1 MNLVWNWKDV
11 LKEAWSVKFGAIS
24 ALLGASQQALTLLP
38 AGLFGLS
45 PEAWG
50 AVGTAIG
57 ALSVLF
63 AALVA
68 PARLIDQGLAK

>member
-11 LKEAWSVKFGAIS
+11 LKEAWSVRLGTGS
-24 ALLGASQQALTLLP
+24 ALLALIQQSFALLP

-45 PEAWG
+45 PEAWA
-50 AVGTAIG
+50 AVGTVIG

-63 AALVA
+63 AALVG

>member
-11 LKEAWSVKFGAIS
+11 LKKAWSVRMGAGSTLFAIF
-24 ALLGASQQALTLLP
+24 QQIATVIP
-38 AGLFGLS
+38 AGLVGLS
-45 PEAWG
+45 PEAWA
-50 AVGTAIG
+50 AVATTLG

>member
-11 LKEAWSVKFGAIS
+11 LNEAWSIKLGAVS
-24 ALLGASQQALTLLP
+24 ALLGAFQQGMALLP
-38 AGLFGLS
+38 PGLFGLS
-45 PEAWG
+45 PEAWT
-50 AVGTAIG
+50 AVGTVIG

>member
-11 LKEAWSVKFGAIS
+11 LKEAWSVRLGAGS
-24 ALLGASQQALTLLP
+24 ALLALIQQSLALLP

-45 PEAWG
+45 PEVWSAVG
-50 AVGTAIG
+50 AVIG

>member
-11 LKEAWSVKFGAIS
+11 LKEAWSIKLGAVS
-24 ALLGASQQALTLLP
+24 ALLGAFQQALALLP

-45 PEAWG
+45 PEAW
-50 AVGTAIG
+50 AAMGTVIG
-57 ALSVLF
+57 ALSVLL

-68 PARLIDQGLAK
+68 PTRLIDQGLAK

>member
-11 LKEAWSVKFGAIS
+11 LKQAWSIKLGAVS
-24 ALLGASQQALTLLP
+24 ALLGAFQQALALLP

-45 PEAWG
+45 PEAWA
-50 AVGTAIG
+50 AVGTVIG

-68 PARLIDQGLAK
+68 PARLIDQGLAQ